1 MENRK
6 NNLILIVLALALL
19 VQVFNA
25 ASLYASF
32 SNLNDIMKFIG
43 AAFIG
48 ISAEI
53 GIFTCVYAGSSRAGK
68 YFAILSF
75 IVGVLFHATFSRF
88 EQIDF
93 WTTKNFFASTLMQI
107 INSSLVWFLSELYVE
122 RTEADRTKS
131 DYKKIKQ
138 NLTTAKEDIRQM
150 EQIRTV
156 LYSDIEIIEQRK
168 AELEQEVKKLQ
179 KSKAGLSRQTTE

>member
-6 NNLILIVLALALL
+6 NSLILIVLALALF

-32 SNLNDIMKFIG
+32 SNLSDIMRFAG
-43 AAFIG
+43 SAFIG

-68 YFAILSF
+68 YFAVLSF
-75 IVGVLFHATFSRF
+75 FVGILFHANFTDFNY
-88 EQIDF
+88 IDF
-93 WTTKNFFASTLMQI
+93 WTSKNFIASTLMQI

-122 RTEADRTKS
+122 RTETDRTKT

-138 NLTTAKEDIRQM
+138 EFDTLKKTLPMLSKEVKGF
-150 EQIRTV
+150 EH
-156 LYSDIEIIEQRK
+156 DIEIGQQMK
-168 AELEQEVKKLQ
+168 AQLEQDIRKLQ
-179 KSKAGLSRQTTE
+179 KQKAGMSRIIE